1 MDAQITAGHDPDFD
15 TSMFCACVCVHVRAR
30 WVTATGY
37 PCARAAFLR
46 GSWHGL
52 SRGVLTQNVIIV
64 TQLFIV
70 IITEYMGRGWH
81 VVESLLQPDKPI
93 FINYQ
98 QDSTDFFLGQ
108 TKLANWK
115 LFHLRVE
122 GSVKLSYKNFEETL
136 F

>member
-15 TSMFCACVCVHVRAR
+15 RSMFCACVCVHVRAR

-98 QDSTDFFLGQ
+98 QVIKTLSQIRLIFFWD
-108 TKLANWK
+108 KLN
-115 LFHLRVE
+115 
-122 GSVKLSYKNFEETL
+122 
-136 F
+136 